1 MMRIVRAGV
10 LAALAL
16 ATLPSIV
23 VAQSFT
29 PVTTRAAGM
38 GGAFVAV
45 VDDASAVYWNPSAL
59 ASGAFFSLLLDRTS
73 DKATDDLSGGTR
85 SATLF
90 ALGTPPLGLSYYR
103 LRMTSVAP
111 AASAAVVGG
120 GPASEVTTLV
130 THHTGVTLV
139 HSVSDGISVGT
150 TLKLVRGIATST
162 IVPGSD
168 PDDVLD
174 RAGDLIGEA
183 SNKFD
188 ADIGVSAAAG
198 NLRAGLTLRNATSPT
213 FDAAGG
219 GDPVRL
225 ERQAR
230 AGVSLTSPLGFV
242 VALDADLNAVRGR
255 LGRCR
260 YAAAATAVHV
270 SPRPYGRARVRV
282 NALGDEP
289 GGHAPGLSVGASYA
303 ALTSLWLDAQ
313 ATVGSEAAG
322 RGWGVAARVGF

>member
-1 MMRIVRAGV
+1 MMRIVCAGV
-10 LAALAL
+10 LWLTLAILPASAL
-16 ATLPSIV
+16 
-23 VAQSFT
+23 AQSFT

-45 VDDASAVYWNPSAL
+45 VDDASAVYWNPAAL
-59 ASGAFFSLLLDRTS
+59 ASGAFFSLVLDRTS
-73 DKATDDLSGGTR
+73 GKSTEDFSGGTR

-111 AASAAVVGG
+111 AASAAVVGV

-139 HSVSDGISVGT
+139 QSLSDNISVGS

-162 IVPGSD
+162 VVPGAVV
-168 PDDVLD
+168 DDLLD
-174 RAGDLIGEA
+174 QANDLVGEA

-188 ADIGVSAAAG
+188 ADIGVSAVAG
-198 NLRAGLTLRNATSPT
+198 NLRAGLTLRNATSPR

-230 AGVSLTSPLGFV
+230 ASVSLASPLGFL
-242 VALDADLNAVRGR
+242 VAVDADLNAARGP
-255 LGRCR
+255 LGRVR
-260 YAAAATAVHV
+260 ELAAGTEVHLL
-270 SPRPYGRARVRV
+270 PRAYVRAGLRI

-289 GGHAPGLSVGASYA
+289 GGHAPGVSVGASYA
-303 ALTSLWLDAQ
+303 ALSSLWIDGQ
-313 ATVGSEAAG
+313 ATLGSEAAG